1 MVTPRSPVATL
12 DLRQSTIFSRLK
24 GLLEVTRL
32 VRTGEE
38 LPELLSAIARAVSD
52 SLAFRTVVINLYR
65 REWDDFVVT
74 TVYGSDEAREALL
87 GQVRQVSDW
96 DALLDASFLQR
107 GAYLLPYGEFD
118 WSGHLDSFTPDLPV
132 SDDPSSWHPDDA
144 LFVPMRAADGT
155 LIGVLS
161 VDEPISGRK
170 PSGDEIDVLV
180 AVTEHAALAVQAA
193 QESSRAKANSE
204 ALAHLL
210 AVSARLNESHD
221 TQELLQHV
229 TQAISEALGFEKVAV
244 QLLNR
249 RDGTYESVAETG
261 FAPGQNMGEPL
272 TAEQVERLLSSEL
285 VGECLLLA
293 GEQASKILP
302 ERAHGYRSQLNG
314 RGPHAWSNHWL
325 FVPLFDRRGR
335 VGYIWADD
343 PQDRLLP
350 EPERLRIL
358 RAFANQAMT
367 ALEQAAQFELLHEAH
382 EHQRALIEAS
392 PVAIVDFDFDGRIRS
407 WNAGATEM
415 FGWTPEEVIGRV
427 SPVVP
432 GGESDPFMANLER
445 IKATGDVLRDLD
457 LRRSHRDGTLI
468 DVNVSAGPIRDAKGD
483 VVGVIALMVDVTA
496 RKRSERALA
505 TSEGR
510 KDAIL
515 RAALDCVVIVDHEGL
530 VTEVNPATEETFG
543 WTRSEAIGQKFL
555 ELAIASEHRAELA
568 VVLETGSG
576 PLLGA
581 RLEVNAIRADHR
593 PFPAEIAI
601 TRVDVP
607 GPLLFAVSLRDVSKR
622 HQRDVRMREAE
633 AKYRTLVEQL
643 PIATY
648 VNDAGMPLRTRY
660 MSPQIEAMLGFPVSD
675 WLRAESGFYASR
687 LHPEDRERV
696 LAEVVRTH
704 ELGEDFRMEYRLIS
718 ADGTVIW
725 VRDQTVAVRDEE
737 YRPLFLQGYLSD
749 ITDRRAS
756 EEALRQSE
764 ETHRLVL
771 EASRDLIATVSPGG
785 TVTYASPAIETLLG
799 YAASELEG
807 KALGGIVHPDDVPS
821 VEAYFEQ
828 RAAGI
833 DTPGFMS
840 ARARHKNGTW
850 ETLEGNVS
858 PLAGVEGK
866 PAGFVCVARAVPRA
880 ALRPAAA

>member
-1 MVTPRSPVATL
+1 VASL
-12 DLRQSTIFSRLK
+12 DLRQSTIFSRLR

-96 DALLDASFLQR
+96 EPLLDARFLQR

-118 WSGHLDSFTPDLPV
+118 WSGHLDAFTPDLPV
-132 SDDPSSWHPDDA
+132 SDDPNAWHPDDA
-144 LFVPMRAADGT
+144 LFIPMRADDGT
-155 LIGVLS
+155 LLGIMS

-170 PSGDEIDVLV
+170 PAGDEIDVLV

-193 QESSRAKANSE
+193 QEAARAKANSE

-221 TQELLQHV
+221 TRELLRHV
-229 TQAISEALGFEKVAV
+229 TEAISEALGFEKVAV
-244 QLLNR
+244 QLLDR
-249 RDGTYESVAETG
+249 SEGTYVTFAETG
-261 FAPGQNMGEPL
+261 FEPGQNLGEPMR
-272 TAEQVERLLSSEL
+272 AEQVERLLSSEL
-285 VGECLLLA
+285 VEECLLLP
-293 GEQASKILP
+293 GDEASKLVP
-302 ERAHGYRSQLNG
+302 ERTTGYRSQLNG

-343 PQDRLLP
+343 PQDRLVP

-367 ALEQAAQFELLHEAH
+367 ALEQAAQFELIEEAH
-382 EHQRALIEAS
+382 EHKRALIEAS
-392 PVAIVDFDFDGRIRS
+392 PLAIVDFDFDGRIRS

-415 FGWTPEEVIGRV
+415 FGWAPEEVIGRV

-432 GGESDPFMANLER
+432 EGEDDLFLEHVER
-445 IKATGDVLRDLD
+445 IKATGEVLRDLD
-457 LRRSHRDGTLI
+457 FRRRHRDGTLI
-468 DVNVSAGPIRDAKGD
+468 DVNVSAGPIRDGQGD

-543 WTRSEAIGQKFL
+543 WTRSEAIGRSFL
-555 ELAIASEHRAELA
+555 ELTIAAEHRAELA
-568 VVLETGSG
+568 AVLASGSG
-576 PLLGA
+576 PLLGT
-581 RLEVNAIRADHR
+581 RLEVSALRADHR
-593 PFPAEIAI
+593 QFPAELAI

-607 GPLLFAVSLRDVSKR
+607 GPLLFAVSLRDVTKR
-622 HQRDVRMREAE
+622 HQRDERMREAE

-648 VNDAGMPLRTRY
+648 VNDIGLPVRTRY
-660 MSPQIEAMLGFPVSD
+660 MSPQIETMLGFPVSD
-675 WLRAESGFYASR
+675 WLQEGSGFYASR
-687 LHPEDRERV
+687 LHPEDRDRV
-696 LAEVVRTH
+696 LAEVARTH
-704 ELGEDFRMEYRLIS
+704 ELGEDFRMEYRLIA
-718 ADGTVIW
+718 ADGSAIW

-737 YRPLFLQGYLSD
+737 YRPLFVQGYLSD
-749 ITDRRAS
+749 ISDRRAS

-764 ETHRLVL
+764 ETNRLVL
-771 EASRDLIATVSPGG
+771 EASRDLIATIATDGA
-785 TVTYASPAIETLLG
+785 VTYASPAVGSLLG
-799 YAASELEG
+799 YLPGEVEG
-807 KALGGIVHPDDVPS
+807 RRLDDLVHPDDQPS
-821 VEAYFEQ
+821 VRAYLDQ
-828 RAAGI
+828 RAAGA
-833 DTPGFMS
+833 DVPGLMS
-840 ARARHKNGTW
+840 ARARHKNGSW
-850 ETLEGNVS
+850 VTLEGTVS
-858 PLAGVEGK
+858 ALTGADGSPEQ
-866 PAGFVCVARAVPRA
+866 FVCVARAVPRP